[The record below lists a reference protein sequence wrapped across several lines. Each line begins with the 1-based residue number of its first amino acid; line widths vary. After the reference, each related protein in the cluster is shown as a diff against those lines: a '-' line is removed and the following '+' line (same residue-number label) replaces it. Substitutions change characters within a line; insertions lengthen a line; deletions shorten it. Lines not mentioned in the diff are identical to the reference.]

1 MANDDKFV
9 TDEQLA
15 IMELRIENNLLRRQ
29 IAALEG
35 INKNYQQEI
44 IHLKS
49 KLYSIHLLS
58 EVKENEMGQFHAGK
72 D

>member
-1 MANDDKFV
+1 MANNDKFV

-15 IMELRIENNLLRRQ
+15 IMELRMENNLLRRQ
-29 IAALEG
+29 ITALEA

-58 EVKENEMGQFHAGK
+58 EVKENEMGQFYAEK